1 MNWAGAT
8 IKDLNLLGA
17 VTVLNTVKNI
27 TFVLNFLFCNKKT
40 TCKECVE
47 ILESKSFNQLPVTTS
62 GKKLIGMVTLGQLLS
77 KLAHGLATPS
87 SPVSEVMF
95 SFESKKY
102 QKITMETRLESLSE
116 FFEKHSSAVVTDG
129 DDVVGVVTKID
140 LVGYLMKK
148 KLRVRTPITAAAR
161 AATWPRRI
169 ATASTASR

>member
-1 MNWAGAT
+1 M
-8 IKDLNLLGA
+8 
-17 VTVLNTVKNI
+17 
-27 TFVLNFLFCNKKT
+27 
-40 TCKECVE
+40 
-47 ILESKSFNQLPVTTS
+47 TTS

-87 SPVSEVMF
+87 SAVSEVMF

-102 QKITMETRLESLSE
+102 QKITMETKLESLSE

-148 KLRVRTPITAAAR
+148 KLGVV
-161 AATWPRRI
+161 
-169 ATASTASR
+169 